1 MSDVLSENN
10 KRENMKNL
18 FDPQKIS
25 QKSDLLF
32 FKNEIL
38 KEINQFKTD
47 FSKQNKEIKDDFKD
61 KMKLYELT
69 INTMKDDLQQISSV
83 IASNNFIKEK
93 IEEMDKFKKEITDLS
108 SSNKIKLNFLERE
121 TQDNFFR
128 INNIINNSVLYP
140 RVIGNNSKFKN
151 FHEFIDYTLSQLTAA
166 NSFQKRIEFDL
177 KSFKDKIDKA
187 IQSLKVQIEMAV
199 NSSSQLVK
207 NGLRETENRIREFV
221 NERVLNIQIKNKE
234 LESRVEKAMIDL
246 NKGINNINDKANEL
260 NNQLR
265 EEIEKFNAEAKI
277 LNKNIEE
284 CKFDNK
290 EVRTIMNNF
299 EILMEKKSNSEMMIE
314 NNREE
319 IVNIVKNLIGN
330 EQLLYNEGKQIISI
344 NKIKKESIDFDNN
357 RIQNKNSIKMIKE
370 KKPSSSYIKRN
381 KNYLIESKN
390 KNETSFTKEKE
401 KYKEKSNNNLPKF
414 DVLSE
419 KKNFLNA
426 NKKGVNTNNNI
437 YSNNNNP
444 NSMVNSN
451 SINKTYDKE
460 KISNFGT
467 FVEENNKNNNN
478 PIMYHHKRKKILQ
491 KYEDDNKN
499 VNNISNNQNT
509 NLITIKSLGKKKQ
522 ELKNPLKTLLKLK
535 LDIKDIDAKIRND
548 SEEKASINDHWN
560 RANKINEKT
569 IENNFPISSRIN
581 FKKKKFKEK
590 YGFNS
595 KIEIRNK
602 INYESIGVKDN
613 AKLKA
618 TTLKSLYSKDDDDSD
633 KKDNKNNL
641 IDNDKD
647 QISRNENKFSLT
659 EFSNTFNKTNKIIAK
674 LQISKS
680 FKNKYPN
687 QM

>member
-151 FHEFIDYTLSQLTAA
+151 FHEFIDYTLSQLTEA

-177 KSFKDKIDKA
+177 KSYKDKIDKA

-299 EILMEKKSNSEMMIE
+299 EILMEKK
-314 NNREE
+314 
-319 IVNIVKNLIGN
+319 VIVK
-330 EQLLYNEGKQIISI
+330 
-344 NKIKKESIDFDNN
+344 
-357 RIQNKNSIKMIKE
+357 
-370 KKPSSSYIKRN
+370 
-381 KNYLIESKN
+381 
-390 KNETSFTKEKE
+390 
-401 KYKEKSNNNLPKF
+401 
-414 DVLSE
+414 
-419 KKNFLNA
+419 
-426 NKKGVNTNNNI
+426 
-437 YSNNNNP
+437 
-444 NSMVNSN
+444 
-451 SINKTYDKE
+451 
-460 KISNFGT
+460 
-467 FVEENNKNNNN
+467 
-478 PIMYHHKRKKILQ
+478 
-491 KYEDDNKN
+491 
-499 VNNISNNQNT
+499 
-509 NLITIKSLGKKKQ
+509 
-522 ELKNPLKTLLKLK
+522 
-535 LDIKDIDAKIRND
+535 
-548 SEEKASINDHWN
+548 
-560 RANKINEKT
+560 
-569 IENNFPISSRIN
+569 
-581 FKKKKFKEK
+581 
-590 YGFNS
+590 
-595 KIEIRNK
+595 
-602 INYESIGVKDN
+602 
-613 AKLKA
+613 
-618 TTLKSLYSKDDDDSD
+618 
-633 KKDNKNNL
+633 
-641 IDNDKD
+641 
-647 QISRNENKFSLT
+647 
-659 EFSNTFNKTNKIIAK
+659 
-674 LQISKS
+674 
-680 FKNKYPN
+680 
-687 QM
+687 